1 MIYGWIRT
9 SRAAAD
15 GLAGMYP
22 ETQVLA
28 QADAGVPTLPASD
41 CSLTSTSLTALTPA
55 LVGCLRSDGIVSVG
69 GSVRL
74 GVLLSIR

>member
-41 CSLTSTSLTALTPA
+41 CSLTSTSLTALT
-55 LVGCLRSDGIVSVG
+55 RHS
-69 GSVRL
+69 
-74 GVLLSIR
+74 